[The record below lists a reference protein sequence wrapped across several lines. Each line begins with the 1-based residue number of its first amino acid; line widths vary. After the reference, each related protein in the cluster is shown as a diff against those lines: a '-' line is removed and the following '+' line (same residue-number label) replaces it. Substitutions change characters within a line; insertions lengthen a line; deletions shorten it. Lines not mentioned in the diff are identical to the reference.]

1 MAELTLTG
9 LPASDGIAIGPAYRL
24 VPVDM
29 TVPDRIAG
37 PFAAEWLR
45 FEQAQDAG
53 RKELEELRQ
62 RLAGRVGEEHAA
74 IFDAQQLML
83 DDPMLVGGIRRR
95 LQQGLTAERAVVDT
109 AAEVAQMLSAMLGEL
124 FAARS
129 ADVHDIGRRLVRLL
143 LDRAPVALD
152 ELTQP
157 AVIIAQELA
166 PSETAGLD
174 QALALG
180 ICTAGGGR
188 TSHSAIL
195 ARTFGIPAVVAVGDA
210 LLYKLSTGEQVIL
223 DGSSG
228 RLVIAPD
235 QETLEAYR
243 QQAAQQQQKRKVL
256 HRAAHR
262 EARMMDGRRVEVA
275 ANISDLASARQAV
288 AEGAESVG
296 LLHTEFLYLDEVRPP
311 DEDHQLIIYGEI
323 FETLGGRPVI
333 VRTLDIG
340 GDKPPSFLPF
350 PKEMNP
356 FMGWRAIRISLER
369 TDLFRTQLRAIMRA
383 AVGHSVRLMFPMIDD
398 LAELAQAQKIVA
410 DVRSELQRA
419 GLPFASDLPVGI
431 MVETPATAVMADV
444 LARSADF
451 FSLGTNDLTQYTL
464 AVDRGNAKVAGLFQ
478 PLHPAV
484 LRLIHQTI
492 EGAHRAGKWVGMCGE
507 LAGMPKAIP
516 ILLGLGLDEL
526 SMVPLA
532 IPEAKDLISRLRE
545 PEVRS
550 IAEQTLAMATQAEVD
565 TLMSDFLATVQ

>member
-1 MAELTLTG
+1 
-9 LPASDGIAIGPAYRL
+9 
-24 VPVDM
+24 
-29 TVPDRIAG
+29 
-37 PFAAEWLR
+37 
-45 FEQAQDAG
+45 
-53 RKELEELRQ
+53 
-62 RLAGRVGEEHAA
+62 
-74 IFDAQQLML
+74 
-83 DDPMLVGGIRRR
+83 
-95 LQQGLTAERAVVDT
+95 
-109 AAEVAQMLSAMLGEL
+109 
-124 FAARS
+124 
-129 ADVHDIGRRLVRLL
+129 
-143 LDRAPVALD
+143 VALD
-152 ELTQP
+152 ELAQP
-157 AVIIAQELA
+157 AVIIAEELA

-174 QALALG
+174 PARALG
-180 ICTAGGGR
+180 ICTAGGGWA
-188 TSHSAIL
+188 SHSAIL
-195 ARTFGIPAVVAVGDA
+195 ARTLGIPAVVAVGDA

-256 HRAAHR
+256 HQAAHR

-296 LLHTEFLYLDEVRPP
+296 LLRTEFLYLDEVRPP

-323 FETLGGRPVI
+323 FEALGGRPVI

-383 AVGHSVRLMFPMIDD
+383 AVGHSVRIMLPMIDD

-431 MVETPATAVMADV
+431 MVETPAAAVMTDV
-444 LARSADF
+444 LARSTDF

-532 IPEAKDLISRLRE
+532 ILEAKDLISRLRE

-565 TLMSDFLATVQ
+565 TLLSDFLATVQ